1 MRILH
6 LSAGNLHGGVETLL
20 ETIAR
25 WRGATPEVEAEF
37 ALCFEGEAAARL
49 RGEGVRV
56 HILGPARVRN
66 PLSILNARR
75 QLRRLL
81 AERRFDAAIAHSA
94 WIEGL
99 CYPAIRAFKVPLV
112 FWMHDAPARRHWT
125 YRWAARAAPALAIC
139 NTRFTR
145 ESLPLIH
152 RRLRAEVIYCP
163 VAAPASNFALA
174 AARAATR
181 AELGTAADAV
191 VIIQAS
197 RMERWKGQALH
208 LEALGMI
215 AGVSGWECWFVGGP
229 QRAAEQA
236 YFDSLVGRAGELGLE
251 SRVRF
256 LGQRPDVGR
265 LLGAGD
271 IYCQPNFGPEPFG
284 IVFIEAMYAALPV
297 VTTAIGGV
305 METVDERLGILVP
318 ANDPAA
324 LAAALRRL
332 IEDGGLRKRLGER
345 GPARAAELCEPG
357 PRMRE
362 LAAILKEV
370 VAQGRAENSGGAG
383 VIR

>member
-1 MRILH
+1 MRIIH

-20 ETIAR
+20 ETMAR

-37 ALCFEGEAAARL
+37 ALCFDGEAAGRL

-66 PLSILNARR
+66 PLSILNVRK

-81 AERRFDAAIAHSA
+81 AEGRFDAAIAHSA

-99 CYPAIRAFKVPLV
+99 CYPALRAFKVPLM

-125 YRWAARAAPALAIC
+125 HRWAARATPALAIC
-139 NTRFTR
+139 NSRFTR
-145 ESLPLIH
+145 ESLAMIH
-152 RRLRAEVIYCP
+152 SGVRAQVMYYP
-163 VAAPASNFALA
+163 VPAPASNFASP

-181 AELGTAADAV
+181 AKLGVADNAV
-191 VIIQAS
+191 VIIQVS
-197 RMERWKGQALH
+197 RMEPWKGQALH

-215 AGVSGWECWFVGGP
+215 AGLSGWECWFVGGP

-265 LLGAGD
+265 LLGAAD
-271 IYCQPNFGPEPFG
+271 IFCQPNLGPEPFG
-284 IVFIEAMYAALPV
+284 ITFIEAMYAELPI

-305 METVDERLGILVP
+305 METVDERLGSLVP

-332 IEDGGLRKRLGER
+332 IEDGGLRKRLGEC

-357 PRMRE
+357 ARMRE
-362 LAAILKEV
+362 LAAILNGLCARPQVEK
-370 VAQGRAENSGGAG
+370 
-383 VIR
+383 